1 MSSKKQRRLK
11 KQAETRIRHAA
22 AKAKKKLDTQRTK
35 KGDKIKWV
43 KNQYD
48 YAAGIEALGIEHQE
62 ELEQNAWASEEIMRI
77 GMEVR
82 IKGKLPNNLEQ
93 MKQKD
98 VDEVNRILKEK
109 GTGLQAAIIEESS
122 PTSAASILQALAEKG
137 FKPKTNLNLDFGF

>member
-1 MSSKKQRRLK
+1 MASKKQRRLK

-48 YAAGIEALGIEHQE
+48 YAAGIEALGYEHLE

-109 GTGLQAAIIEESS
+109 NVGFKAAIIEESS
-122 PTSAASILQALAEKG
+122 PTSTASILQALAEKG
-137 FKPKTNLNLDFGF
+137 FKPKTNLDFDFGF